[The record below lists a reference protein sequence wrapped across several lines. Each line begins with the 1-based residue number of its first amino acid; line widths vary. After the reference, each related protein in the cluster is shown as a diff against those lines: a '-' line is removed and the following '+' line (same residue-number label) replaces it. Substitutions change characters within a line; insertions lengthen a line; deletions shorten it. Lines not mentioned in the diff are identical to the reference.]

1 MHHDDAAKDWGAL
14 GYRALTPSSIS
25 YKPQINSSTVQGER
39 TGSVALREGD
49 TTGGGTNI
57 DGEAQRGGRN
67 GRARNRADE
76 LARGA
81 VQVAVPAESRAFI
94 STHSFRMWG
103 ATVMFYT
110 RIFNLNAGSY
120 LHMITKK
127 YLAKA
132 EKDKKELYLQACL

>member
-57 DGEAQRGGRN
+57 DRRSQKIRIHGHTREGEDDLGR
-67 GRARNRADE
+67 
-76 LARGA
+76 
-81 VQVAVPAESRAFI
+81 
-94 STHSFRMWG
+94 
-103 ATVMFYT
+103 
-110 RIFNLNAGSY
+110 
-120 LHMITKK
+120 
-127 YLAKA
+127 
-132 EKDKKELYLQACL
+132 